1 MISYANSSIRSVR
14 LCSHEIVDSSTA
26 GERGHVA
33 RYSRHSAAKAL
44 RIQLAQMMKSGQ
56 FATPQSRP
64 AKCRTVRAKCSRS
77 PFPCFF
83 LVLFPCLAWASND
96 PIAIGSKKFTES
108 YVLGEIAKRTLNDAG
123 IPAEH
128 RQGMGGTIILW
139 QALRGSQIDAYPE
152 YTGTIAQEILKTD
165 RKLSLNEIRDALA
178 EFDVGATEPLGFN
191 NTYALV
197 MRRREAE
204 RLGLHTISDL
214 RNHPELK
221 IGLTHEFLDRQDGW
235 QPLRTR
241 YALPQQNVIGI
252 DHALGYAALKNGS
265 IDVKDAYSTD
275 AKIAEYDLVTLEDDL
290 QFFPRYDALFLYRLS
305 LPAPTITALH
315 KLEGMLDE
323 TGMIRLNAEAERTR
337 NYTRAA
343 NLYFQGSTD
352 STTTAGESF
361 WHKLTRW
368 TLRHLELAGFSLLL
382 AVIVGVPLGII
393 ASRGGPIGQAILG
406 FASVVQTI
414 PSLALLALLV
424 PLPFFGISVR
434 TAIAALFLY
443 GLLPIVRNTA
453 SGLQDI
459 PRALRES
466 AIALGLSPMARL
478 WQIHLPMASRSI
490 LAGIKTSAVINIGTA
505 TLAAL
510 IGAGGLGEPI
520 LSGLNLNDH
529 ATILQGAIP
538 AALLALL
545 VQWGFDLLDR
555 VLIPKGLRL

>member
-1 MISYANSSIRSVR
+1 
-14 LCSHEIVDSSTA
+14 
-26 GERGHVA
+26 
-33 RYSRHSAAKAL
+33 
-44 RIQLAQMMKSGQ
+44 MKSLRHPKLAGCDGASPARTRARRGTLPFLIL
-56 FATPQSRP
+56 FAAVFSANAQP
-64 AKCRTVRAKCSRS
+64 V
-77 PFPCFF
+77 
-83 LVLFPCLAWASND
+83 V
-96 PIAIGSKKFTES
+96 IGSKKFTES

-139 QALRGSQIDAYPE
+139 QALRGRQIDAYSE

-165 RKLSLNEIRDALA
+165 RKLSLNEIREALTK
-178 EFDVGATEPLGFN
+178 FGVGMTEPLGFN

-197 MRRREAE
+197 MRRNEAQ
-204 RLGLHTISDL
+204 RLGLRTISDL

-235 QPLRTR
+235 EPLRAR
-241 YALPQQNVIGI
+241 CALPQRNVIGI

-290 QFFPRYDALFLYRLS
+290 QFFPRYDAVFLYRLA
-305 LPAPTITALH
+305 LPAPTITALR
-315 KLEGMLDE
+315 KLEGTLDE
-323 TGMIRLNAEAERTR
+323 TRMIRLNAEAERTK
-337 NYTRAA
+337 NYARAA
-343 NLYFQGSTD
+343 NLYFQGGTG
-352 STTTAGESF
+352 STTAAGESF

-382 AVIVGVPLGII
+382 AVIVGIPLGII
-393 ASRGGPIGQAILG
+393 ASRGGPTGQAILG
-406 FASVVQTI
+406 FASVMQTI

-466 AIALGLSPMARL
+466 AIALGLSPMTRL
-478 WQIHLPMASRSI
+478 WQIYLPMASRSI
-490 LAGIKTSAVINIGTA
+490 LAGIKTSAVINVGTA

-520 LSGLNLNDH
+520 LSGLNLNDN